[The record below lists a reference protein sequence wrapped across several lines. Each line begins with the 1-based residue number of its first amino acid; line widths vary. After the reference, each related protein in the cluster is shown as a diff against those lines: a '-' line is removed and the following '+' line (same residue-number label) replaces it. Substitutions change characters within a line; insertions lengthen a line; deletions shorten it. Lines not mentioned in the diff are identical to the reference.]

1 MRSKMVANHGMYGA
15 YPVVPDRP
23 AYAHVTNVK
32 ELIEAQRPLIHGRGD
47 PNDPDIASKIESRDL
62 EPDAVAPFV
71 TPEPLVD
78 YDVIIHPVGG
88 AQAMGDPIL
97 RDPAAVAH
105 DLDEAWTT
113 ERVAL
118 EIHGVVT
125 SREGTGYAVDEA
137 ATEKKRSHIREGRKR
152 RAVPFKEWW
161 AEERVKVEAQ
171 ENMDP
176 AVLHMWVTSME
187 LSPKYAEEIR
197 RFWNL
202 PADFVFEEQ

>member
-1 MRSKMVANHGMYGA
+1 MVANHGMYGA

-32 ELIEAQRPLIHGRGD
+32 ELIDAQKPLIHGRGEPD
-47 PNDPDIASKIESRDL
+47 DPDIASKIESRDL
-62 EPDAVAPFV
+62 EPKAVAPFV

-78 YDVIIHPVGG
+78 YDIIIHPVGG

-97 RDPAAVAH
+97 RDPATVAH
-105 DLDEAWTT
+105 DLDESWTT

-125 SREGTGYAVDEA
+125 SKPDVSYVVDEV
-137 ATEKKRSHIREGRKR
+137 ATKKKRSDIRKERKR

-161 AEERVKVEAQ
+161 AEERVEVEAQ

-176 AVLHMWVTSME
+176 AVLRMWATSME
-187 LSPKYAEEIR
+187 LSPKYAEELR